1 MQVQITTDLSTE
13 PVTVAEA
20 KSYMRL
26 IGSDDDT
33 LIGELITSARQR
45 LEQFTGLSFGNK
57 TIKCYTRAS
66 NTWFELPYQPLVSIT
81 SVKDDDDVTLTYE
94 SRGLQYK
101 QLYTS
106 SNNGINVI
114 YTVGWGNSGLPK
126 GLKQAI
132 LKQVSTDYENREN
145 YLVGDSANELSS
157 SAKMTAQSYSRNTML
172 GIL

>member
-1 MQVQITTDLSTE
+1 MEIQIITNLSVE

-20 KSYMRL
+20 KSYLRL
-26 IGSDDDT
+26 IGSDEDS
-33 LIGELITSARQR
+33 LIAELITSARER
-45 LEQFTGLSFGNK
+45 LEKFTGLSFGTK
-57 TIKCYTRAS
+57 TLKMYTRDS
-66 NTWFELPYQPLVSIT
+66 NKWFELGYGPVTSIT
-81 SVKDDDDVTLTYE
+81 SVLDDDAVALTYE

-106 SNNGINVI
+106 SDNGINVT
-114 YTVGWGNSGLPK
+114 YVVGWGASGLPK

-145 YLVGDSANELSS
+145 YLIGDSANELSS